1 MIPPQARGSRLGP
14 PAPPPSQPLRL
25 GPPLGILAVMYESL
39 RGRLLSKDA
48 TSCVVEAGGLG
59 YALHV
64 PFSTA
69 ERLPAAGAEVAM
81 KLHLVVR
88 EDEWRL
94 FGFLSVEERALFR
107 SCLSVSGVGPSTA
120 LALLSGMRAADLRNA
135 VAAGDVAALTRI
147 KGIGKKTA
155 ERIVVELRDKL
166 AAEGGAVGGGVAPP
180 AGPVAQAI
188 AALTALGL
196 DPGEAA
202 ERLRRIPKAAE
213 LDTGELVKRALR
225 GVGK

>member
-1 MIPPQARGSRLGP
+1 
-14 PAPPPSQPLRL
+14 
-25 GPPLGILAVMYESL
+25 MYESL

-64 PFSTA
+64 PFTTA
-69 ERLPAAGAEVAM
+69 ERLPGVGAEVTM

-94 FGFLSVEERALFR
+94 YGFLGEEERALFR
-107 SCLSVSGVGPSTA
+107 DCLTVSGVGPSIA

-135 VAAGDVAALTRI
+135 VAAGDVATLTRV

-166 AAEGGAVGGGVAPP
+166 AAEGGGAGGTAPA

-202 ERLRRIPKAAE
+202 ERLRRIPAAAE
-213 LDTGELVKRALR
+213 LETGELVKRALR
-225 GVGK
+225 GPAGK

>member
-1 MIPPQARGSRLGP
+1 MIPPPPRPARP
-14 PAPPPSQPLRL
+14 PAPPPFPGAAM
-25 GPPLGILAVMYESL
+25 GPPGAILPRMYESL
-39 RGRLLSKDA
+39 RGRLTSKDA

-69 ERLPAAGAEVAM
+69 ERLPAVGTEVAM

-94 FGFLSVEERALFR
+94 FGFLSDEERALFR
-107 SCLSVSGVGPSTA
+107 SCLSVSGVGPATA
-120 LALLSGMRAADLRNA
+120 LALLSGMRATDLRAA
-135 VAAGDVAALTRI
+135 VAAGDVAALTRV

-155 ERIVVELRDKL
+155 ERIVVELRDKW
-166 AAEGGAVGGGVAPP
+166 ASEVSSTGGGDAAV
-180 AGPVAQAI
+180 AGPLAQAL

-196 DPGEAA
+196 DPAEAA

-213 LDTGELVKRALR
+213 LETGDLVKRALR
-225 GVGK
+225 AASK

>member
-1 MIPPQARGSRLGP
+1 MIPPPPWTPSGP
-14 PAPPPSQPLRL
+14 PAPPCSGGSGL
-25 GPPLGILAVMYESL
+25 GPPVAIFHCMYESL

-64 PFSTA
+64 PFTTA
-69 ERLPAAGAEVAM
+69 ERLPAVGAEVTM

-94 FGFLSVEERALFR
+94 FGFVGDDERALFR
-107 SCLSVSGVGPSTA
+107 ACLTVSGVGPSTA
-120 LALLSGMRAADLRNA
+120 LALLSGMRAADLRHA

-166 AAEGGAVGGGVAPP
+166 AAEGGGSGGQAAPVGPM
-180 AGPVAQAI
+180 AQAI

-196 DPGEAA
+196 DAGEAA
-202 ERLRRIPKAAE
+202 ERLRRIPKASE
-213 LDTGELVKRALR
+213 LETGELVKRALR
-225 GVGK
+225 GTVGK

>member
-1 MIPPQARGSRLGP
+1 
-14 PAPPPSQPLRL
+14 
-25 GPPLGILAVMYESL
+25 MYESL
-39 RGRLLSKDA
+39 RGRLTSKDS

-69 ERLPAAGAEVAM
+69 ERLPAVGAEVAM

-94 FGFLSVEERALFR
+94 FGFLTDEERALFR
-107 SCLSVSGVGPSTA
+107 SCLSVSGVGPATA

-135 VAAGDVAALTRI
+135 VAASDIAALTRI

-155 ERIVVELRDKL
+155 ERIVVELRDKW
-166 AAEGGAVGGGVAPP
+166 AAEGGGAGGAAGAP
-180 AGPVAQAI
+180 AGPMAQAI

-196 DPGEAA
+196 EPAEAA
-202 ERLRRIPKAAE
+202 DRLRRIPKAGE
-213 LDTGELVKRALR
+213 LETGELVKRALR
-225 GVGK
+225 AAGR

>member
-1 MIPPQARGSRLGP
+1 
-14 PAPPPSQPLRL
+14 
-25 GPPLGILAVMYESL
+25 MYESL

-64 PFSTA
+64 PFTTA
-69 ERLPAAGAEVAM
+69 ERLPGVGAEVTM

-94 FGFLSVEERALFR
+94 FGFLGEDERALFR
-107 SCLSVSGVGPSTA
+107 ACLTVSGVGPSIA

-135 VAAGDVAALTRI
+135 VAAGDVATLTRV

-166 AAEGGAVGGGVAPP
+166 AAEGGGRRGAGRRSPDPWRRPSPPSRRWGSIPPRPPSGCDASRTPPSWRPGSWSSVRCGGPRAS
-180 AGPVAQAI
+180 
-188 AALTALGL
+188 
-196 DPGEAA
+196 
-202 ERLRRIPKAAE
+202 RRIP
-213 LDTGELVKRALR
+213 TGRR
-225 GVGK
+225 GI